1 MLCIWSTN
9 LFHKLYG
16 IIPTMESSTISEVKT
31 LPVISEASKKA
42 LDAATKAKPLVMTKA
57 QTQALDSGRN
67 RKGVPDI
74 AQHRARLGKEFM
86 ARMRADFQKH
96 GIATIERVRKEKPSH
111 YLELVARMV
120 PMAMEVNVNHTFMD
134 LLQEAQKRY
143 QQEQYRNGNVFD
155 AEVVVE
161 E

>member
-1 MLCIWSTN
+1 MDT
-9 LFHKLYG
+9 
-16 IIPTMESSTISEVKT
+16 SEVTT
-31 LPVISEASKKA
+31 LPGCSPPSKYPLISEASKKA
-42 LDAATKAKPLVMTKA
+42 LDA
-57 QTQALDSGRN
+57 GRN

-143 QQEQYRNGNVFD
+143 QQEQYHNGNVFD
-155 AEVVVE
+155 AEVIVE

>member
-1 MLCIWSTN
+1 MIPTEKINCD
-9 LFHKLYG
+9 
-16 IIPTMESSTISEVKT
+16 IIPTMDLSTTEVKT
-31 LPVISEASKKA
+31 KDVVLEEQRSR
-42 LDAATKAKPLVMTKA
+42 MT
-57 QTQALDSGRN
+57 QNRN
-67 RKGVPDI
+67 NKGMPEI

-96 GIATIERVRKEKPSH
+96 GIATIERVRKEKPAA
-111 YLELVARMV
+111 YLELVARMI
-120 PMAMEVNVNHTFMD
+120 PMQMEVNVNHTFMD

-143 QQEQYRNGNVFD
+143 TEQAYPRGNVFD

>member
-1 MLCIWSTN
+1 MDT
-9 LFHKLYG
+9 
-16 IIPTMESSTISEVKT
+16 SEVKT

-42 LDAATKAKPLVMTKA
+42 LDA
-57 QTQALDSGRN
+57 GRN
-67 RKGVPDI
+67 KKGVPDI

-143 QQEQYRNGNVFD
+143 QQEQYKSGNIYD
-155 AEVVVE
+155 VE
-161 E
+161 AIVDES

>member
-1 MLCIWSTN
+1 M
-9 LFHKLYG
+9 
-16 IIPTMESSTISEVKT
+16 IPTEKISYDIILTMEQDTIMSTPTKEVG
-31 LPVISEASKKA
+31 VDRKA
-42 LDAATKAKPLVMTKA
+42 LME
-57 QTQALDSGRN
+57 RN
-67 RKGVPDI
+67 RNNKGMPEI

-96 GIATIERVRKEKPSH
+96 GIATIERVRKEKPAA
-111 YLELVARMV
+111 YLELVARMI
-120 PMAMEVNVNHTFMD
+120 PMQMEVNVNHTFMD

-143 QQEQYRNGNVFD
+143 QEQAYPRGNVFD